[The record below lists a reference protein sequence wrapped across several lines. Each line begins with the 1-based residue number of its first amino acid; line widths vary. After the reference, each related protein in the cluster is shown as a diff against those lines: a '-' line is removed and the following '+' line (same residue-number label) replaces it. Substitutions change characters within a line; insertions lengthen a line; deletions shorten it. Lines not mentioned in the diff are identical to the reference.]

1 MKLPSIRKELNEN
14 YQMSKQNNKKTKI
27 THFGEIISKLKEKIN
42 STTIDYYN
50 QITKLLQQK
59 TQSHLCN

>member
-14 YQMSKQNNKKTKI
+14 YQMSKQKNKKTKI

-42 STTIDYYN
+42 TTTIDYYN

-59 TQSHLCN
+59 TQSHL